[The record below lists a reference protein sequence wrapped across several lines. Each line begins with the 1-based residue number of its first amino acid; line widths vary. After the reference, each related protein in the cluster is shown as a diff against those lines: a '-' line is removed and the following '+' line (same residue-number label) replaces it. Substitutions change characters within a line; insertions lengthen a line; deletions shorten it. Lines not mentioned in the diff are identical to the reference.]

1 MKSEVKRMGSKPRET
16 DRGQVTER
24 LVHGAKKLG
33 IHPKG
38 NEYLSTEVAVAIFI
52 F

>member
-1 MKSEVKRMGSKPRET
+1 MGSTPRET
-16 DRGQVTER
+16 RSQVTER
-24 LVHGAKKLG
+24 LVHWAKKLG
-33 IHPKG
+33 IHPEG